1 MRLSAERRSGISEQ
15 AYGWISNI
23 QRFSLHDGP
32 GIRSII
38 FFKGCQMRCAWC
50 ANPEGQTAEQDVFFH
65 ADRCLHCGNCADLC
79 PTGLHS
85 MNQHV
90 HALAVNYVKSVVL
103 PPRSILSENM
113 LAHKTHLKGS
123 WLMKSGF
130 ASPEAV

>member
-65 ADRCLHCGNCADLC
+65 ADRCIVATAPTCA
-79 PTGLHS
+79 
-85 MNQHV
+85 
-90 HALAVNYVKSVVL
+90 
-103 PPRSILSENM
+103 RR
-113 LAHKTHLKGS
+113 GS
-123 WLMKSGF
+123 T
-130 ASPEAV
+130 A